1 MGRLYKKC
9 ANLGGYGCGLAP
21 AAHPLGRVHLLAG
34 TYAGAGKRER
44 GKAGEQIAPPKGS
57 SISRQEAQG
66 QALAPSPLRH
76 NTHPPRSASIPRNSP
91 TPPPA
96 PPPSILHFP
105 TAAMFEAR
113 LTQGRIFKALIE
125 SIKDLVSDANIDC
138 TEEGI
143 SIQAMDSSHVS
154 LVSVV
159 LRASGFDHFRCDR
172 GISLGFNSAN
182 MSKILKCAGNE
193 DVVTL
198 KAEDEG
204 DTLTLM
210 CESESQDRIADFE
223 LKLMDIDSEQLG
235 IPDTDYKCT
244 VKMPS
249 TEFQRIIRDL
259 QVLGD
264 TCAISCTKE
273 GIKFS
278 VTGDLGTG
286 NVLIRSNATAEKE
299 EEQVIIDMQEPV
311 DLTFALRYL
320 NFFTKATQLGPTV
333 IISMSPDVPVV
344 VEYPIEDAGEVK
356 FYLAPKIDE
365 GE

>member
-1 MGRLYKKC
+1 
-9 ANLGGYGCGLAP
+9 
-21 AAHPLGRVHLLAG
+21 
-34 TYAGAGKRER
+34 
-44 GKAGEQIAPPKGS
+44 
-57 SISRQEAQG
+57 
-66 QALAPSPLRH
+66 
-76 NTHPPRSASIPRNSP
+76 
-91 TPPPA
+91 
-96 PPPSILHFP
+96 
-105 TAAMFEAR
+105 MFEAR